1 VLAAAPFPQ
10 PAALAREAGALE
22 ALRAALARDPVT
34 TDLRATLARPPQ
46 RELDAIVGRALGLSA
61 AAVEETRR
69 ALVERLEA
77 RLAHAAAVRGAI
89 GQAARERPA
98 TARKP

>member
-89 GQAARERPA
+89 GQAARGRPA